1 MIDISKVYEDDNLL
15 IINKP
20 AGLIVHPKNAT
31 DTQESVV
38 SWLVKEYPNIE
49 NVGEPFIAS
58 GTESPRAGIVHRL
71 DKDTS
76 GLLIVAKNN
85 DSFYYL
91 KSLFQT
97 RKIQKH
103 YYALVYGRPK
113 EGRGIINAPMG
124 RIGLKRTVRL
134 DGPDRQTIEDP
145 RFGNRALRGPNR
157 DKKLID
163 GKDAVTEYIIKQGYE
178 KYTLLDVAPKTGRTH
193 QIRVHLQSIGCPIVG
208 DPVYAPKGWSR
219 PLVGRGSSTKS
230 GQKPQPLN
238 RMFLHAYKLE
248 LMTQEGKSLVIEADL
263 PEELQAVVEGL
274 DK

>member
-1 MIDISKVYEDDNLL
+1 MHSISKVYEDENLL
-15 IINKP
+15 VINKP

-31 DTQESVV
+31 DIQESVV
-38 SWLVKEYPNIE
+38 SWLIKEYPNIE

-76 GLLIVAKNN
+76 GLLVVAKNN

-91 KSLFQT
+91 KSLFQN

-113 EGRGIINAPMG
+113 EGHSVIDAPMG
-124 RIGLKRTVRL
+124 RVGLKRTIKL
-134 DGPDRQTIEDP
+134 DG
-145 RFGNRALRGPNR
+145 
-157 DKKLID
+157 KKLID
-163 GKDAVTEYIIKQGYE
+163 GKSAVTEYTIKQGYN

-208 DPVYAPKGWSR
+208 DPIYGPKGW
-219 PLVGRGSSTKS
+219 
-230 GQKPQPLN
+230 QKPTGLTHL
-238 RMFLHAYKLE
+238 FLHAYKLE
-248 LMTQEGKSLVIEADL
+248 FTTQDGKSLVLECELPSDL
-263 PEELQAVVEGL
+263 QKVLSVLE
-274 DK
+274 

>member
-1 MIDISKVYEDDNLL
+1 MDILKVYEDENLL
-15 IINKP
+15 VINKP
-20 AGLIVHPKNAT
+20 AGLIVHPKNAA
-31 DTQESVV
+31 DNQESVV
-38 SWLVKEYPNIE
+38 SWLVKEYSNIE

-113 EGRGIINAPMG
+113 EGHGIINAPMG
-124 RIGLKRTVRL
+124 RVGLKRTVKL
-134 DGPDRQTIEDP
+134 DG
-145 RFGNRALRGPNR
+145 
-157 DKKLID
+157 KKLID
-163 GKDAVTEYIIKQGYE
+163 GKDAVTEWSIIKHYPLLANGYS
-178 KYTLLDVAPKTGRTH
+178 LLDVTPKTGRTH

-208 DPVYAPKGWSR
+208 DPVYAPKGWR
-219 PLVGRGSSTKS
+219 
-230 GQKPQPLN
+230 KPKGLN
-238 RMFLHAYKLE
+238 RLFLHAYKLE
-248 LMTQEGKSLVIEADL
+248 LQTFDHKSLVIEAEL
-263 PEELQAVVEGL
+263 PEDLQKVLSMLE
-274 DK
+274 

>member
-1 MIDISKVYEDDNLL
+1 MVQEESKISIVFEDENLL
-15 IINKP
+15 VINKP

-38 SWLVKEYPNIE
+38 SLLSEMYPGIT

-76 GLLIVAKNN
+76 GLLVVAKTN

-113 EGRGIINAPMG
+113 EGHGTIDAPMG
-124 RIGLKRTVRL
+124 RVGLKRTIKL
-134 DGPDRQTIEDP
+134 DG
-145 RFGNRALRGPNR
+145 
-157 DKKLID
+157 KKLID
-163 GKDAVTEYIIKQGYE
+163 GKDAITEWSIAKSYD
-178 KYTLLDVAPKTGRTH
+178 KYTLMDVAPKTGRTH
-193 QIRVHLQSIGCPIVG
+193 QIRVHLQSIGCPIAG
-208 DPVYAPKGWSR
+208 DPVYGPKGW
-219 PLVGRGSSTKS
+219 
-230 GQKPQPLN
+230 QKPAGLT
-238 RMFLHAYKLE
+238 RLFLHAYKLE
-248 LMTQEGKSLVIEADL
+248 FTTQDGKSLVLEAGL
-263 PEELQAVVEGL
+263 PSDLQATLEGL